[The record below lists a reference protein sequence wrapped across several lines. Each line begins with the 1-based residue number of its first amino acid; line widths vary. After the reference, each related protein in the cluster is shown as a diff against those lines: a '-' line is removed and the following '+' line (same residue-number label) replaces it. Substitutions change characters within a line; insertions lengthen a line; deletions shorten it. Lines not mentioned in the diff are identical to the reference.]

1 MNESQ
6 FVTILFVF
14 IPEAGSILSL
24 CQASVE
30 LGDSSV
36 TVTCW
41 FILAPVVSSDILG
54 DDELLN
60 TCLLIGI
67 C

>member
-1 MNESQ
+1 M
-6 FVTILFVF
+6 
-14 IPEAGSILSL
+14 
-24 CQASVE
+24 E

-41 FILAPVVSSDILG
+41 FILAPVVSLDILG

>member
-41 FILAPVVSSDILG
+41 FILAPIVRIFLG
-54 DDELLN
+54 TMN
-60 TCLLIGI
+60 YLIHV